1 MAACPQRPAAPKCL
15 SPRPNYALF
24 TKAQGLYYDY
34 YLFMK
39 KTGNKPE
46 QLQRPAALFGRSLA
60 RGDC

>member
-1 MAACPQRPAAPKCL
+1 MAACPQRLAAPKCL
-15 SPRPNYALF
+15 SPRPNPGLS

-46 QLQRPAALFGRSLA
+46 QLRRPVCLFSRCPA
-60 RGDC
+60 RDDC

>member
-1 MAACPQRPAAPKCL
+1 MCL

-46 QLQRPAALFGRSLA
+46 QLRRPVCLFNRCPA
-60 RGDC
+60 RDDC